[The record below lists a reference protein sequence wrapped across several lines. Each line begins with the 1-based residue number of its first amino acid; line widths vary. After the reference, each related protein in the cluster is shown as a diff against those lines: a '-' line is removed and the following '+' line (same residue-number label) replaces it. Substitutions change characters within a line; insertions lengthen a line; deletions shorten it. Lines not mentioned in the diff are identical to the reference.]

1 MRLLL
6 VRHAI
11 AVPQGTPGVADDDR
25 PLTDAGRRKF
35 RRVARGIARLVRTP
49 DALLT
54 SPHLRARETAD
65 LLAARWGAMPPIV
78 LPALANGDLAA
89 LERDLAAYPPE
100 GLVAAVGH
108 EPWLSELLAF
118 LVDARSPERFRF
130 RKGGAALLEVPGRLG
145 EGGVLEWFARP
156 RILARVR

>member
-11 AVPQGTPGVADDDR
+11 AVPPGTSDMPDDDR
-25 PLTDAGRRKF
+25 PLTDEGRRKF
-35 RRVARGIARLVRTP
+35 RRVARGLGHLVRTP

-54 SPHLRARETAD
+54 SPRRRARETAD
-65 LLAARWGAMPPIV
+65 LLAVRWDGLVPVEVAALATGDMAAFEDALV
-78 LPALANGDLAA
+78 ALPAD
-89 LERDLAAYPPE
+89 
-100 GLVAAVGH
+100 GLVVAVGH

-118 LVDARSPERFRF
+118 LVDARAPERFRF